1 MELPQIN
8 QNINWDDDLEKLI
21 KDESEICYS
30 YYILH
35 NLSYIRFS
43 KLNNYINLPVLVIGT
58 FTGASSMGAQTLFGN
73 SPLASIC
80 IGIII
85 ILLNSLQAVNSYFKF
100 SQLSEG
106 HKIASIQFQ
115 KISRY
120 LELELTLPRKERSS
134 PKIILKI
141 LKDDINRLME
151 TSPII
156 QPDVI
161 NQYNKKYGS
170 EKAKKPAIVN
180 GLKIVV
186 INDDKSLPPLLTDKE
201 NHFTNTLYNDLNK
214 VNNGGKIDI

>member
-1 MELPQIN
+1 MN
-8 QNINWDDDLEKLI
+8 QNIYWDDELEHLI

-35 NLSYIRFS
+35 NLSFIRFS
-43 KLNNYINLPVLVIGT
+43 KLNNYINLPVLIIGT

-73 SPLASIC
+73 SPLSSVF
-80 IGIII
+80 IGVIII
-85 ILLNSLQAVNSYFKF
+85 ILNSLQAINSYFKF

-156 QPDVI
+156 QPVI
-161 NQYNKKYGS
+161 IEEYNKKYGT

-180 GLKIVV
+180 GLKIVI
-186 INDDKSLPPLLTDKE
+186 INEDKSLPTLATDRQIADGLL
-201 NHFTNTLYNDLNK
+201 NSFNLNK
-214 VNNGGKIDI
+214 EEP

>member
-1 MELPQIN
+1 MELPQMN
-8 QNINWDDDLEKLI
+8 QNIYWDDELEHLI

-35 NLSYIRFS
+35 NLSFIRFS
-43 KLNNYINLPVLVIGT
+43 KLNNYINLPVLIIGT

-73 SPLASIC
+73 SPLSSVF
-80 IGIII
+80 IGVIII
-85 ILLNSLQAVNSYFKF
+85 ILNSLQAINSYFKF

-141 LKDDINRLME
+141 LQEDINRLME

-156 QPDVI
+156 QPVI
-161 NQYNKKYGS
+161 IEEYNKKYAT

-180 GLKIVV
+180 GLKIVI
-186 INDDKSLPPLLTDKE
+186 INEDKSLPSLTTDRQIANGLLSSFNVNKE
-201 NHFTNTLYNDLNK
+201 EP
-214 VNNGGKIDI
+214 

>member
-1 MELPQIN
+1 MN
-8 QNINWDDDLEKLI
+8 QNIYWDDELEHLI

-35 NLSYIRFS
+35 NLSFIRFS
-43 KLNNYINLPVLVIGT
+43 KLNNYINLPVLIIGT

-73 SPLASIC
+73 SPLSSVF
-80 IGIII
+80 IGVIII
-85 ILLNSLQAVNSYFKF
+85 ILNSLQAINSYFKF

-141 LKDDINRLME
+141 LQEDINRLME

-156 QPDVI
+156 QPVI
-161 NQYNKKYGS
+161 IEEYNKKYAT

-180 GLKIVV
+180 GLKIVI
-186 INDDKSLPPLLTDKE
+186 INEDKSLPSLTTDRQIANGLLSSFNVNKE
-201 NHFTNTLYNDLNK
+201 EP
-214 VNNGGKIDI
+214 